1 MLKRLLN
8 ALITA
13 ILIFMVT
20 EAMNL
25 TIVRDMYAVGQVAMA
40 AVVEQEFV
48 QSPPKQSDG
57 RETTIP
63 EDPQYLQAIENTAGM
78 VWNEEAI
85 ALASKYGLNILN
97 VTWED
102 TGRYYN
108 SSVGPNISDV
118 TIQIQHQDPN
128 TRAPMLTLMPVIRFP
143 NFTDKTA
150 DISLDKFFLLVGNED
165 GSGLHK
171 VTLEEYLGYFREY
184 LSEPGSWSGREDSLL
199 ASRDTHVLVSAQAA
213 FLPVPKEGQAEF
225 NPVIFNYQSYQGD
238 PAVLTIV
245 ATREGTSATVID
257 NVRDGFSAGFSWGQR
272 LFFNQDGERASFT
285 GERLSDFRSNEG
297 SSGDTPQAAGEA
309 GLNMVLIIQVPLKQ
323 KHPMEFEMMMP
334 VEEAADMA
342 IAAPMLKLESDVEV
356 AVIGHGEVEGPFTE
370 IDGLDIERDPRFP
383 VRVTV
388 QFYKATS
395 NGIVSADDMQ
405 QIADQIER
413 VYDEADYIGSLVL
426 DGDTSRPTEYE
437 GPKQQPA
444 DWWDVFWK
452 RFEDNTGLTQF
463 EAHEIWR
470 SLKFYAGRWYQ
481 SFQLEE

>member
-1 MLKRLLN
+1 
-8 ALITA
+8 
-13 ILIFMVT
+13 
-20 EAMNL
+20 
-25 TIVRDMYAVGQVAMA
+25 
-40 AVVEQEFV
+40 
-48 QSPPKQSDG
+48 
-57 RETTIP
+57 
-63 EDPQYLQAIENTAGM
+63 M
-78 VWNEEAI
+78 VWDENAI
-85 ALASKYGLNILN
+85 ALASQYGLNILN

-118 TIQIQHQDPN
+118 TIQVQHQDPY
-128 TRAPMLTLMPVIRFP
+128 TRESRLTLMPVIRFP

-171 VTLEEYLGYFREY
+171 VTLREYLGNIRSY
-184 LSEPGSWSGREDSLL
+184 LSEPGSWTGRNNSLL
-199 ASRDTHVLVSAQAA
+199 ASRDSHVLVSAQAA
-213 FLPVPKEGQAEF
+213 FLPVPREGEAEF

-257 NVRDGFSAGFSWGQR
+257 NVRDGFSAGYSWGQR

-285 GERLSDFRSNEG
+285 GERLSDFRANEG
-297 SSGDTPQAAGEA
+297 SSGDTPRAAGEA

-323 KHPMEFEMMMP
+323 KFPMEGELMA
-334 VEEAADMA
+334 VEEADMA
-342 IAAPMLKLESDVEV
+342 FAAPSLKLESDVEV

-383 VRVTV
+383 IRVTV

-395 NGIVSADDMQ
+395 NGIVSAEDLQ
-405 QIADQIER
+405 QIAGQIER
-413 VYDEADYIGSLVL
+413 VYDEADYVGSLVV
-426 DGDTSRPTEYE
+426 GGASSRPTEYD
-437 GPKQQPA
+437 GPKEEPA
-444 DWWDVFWK
+444 GWWDAFWK
-452 RFEDNTGLTQF
+452 RFEDNTGLNEF

-470 SLKFYAGRWYQ
+470 SLKFYAGRWYE
-481 SFQLEE
+481 SFQLGE

>member
-1 MLKRLLN
+1 MLKKLFY

-13 ILIFMVT
+13 ILIFVVS

-25 TIVRDMYAVGQVAMA
+25 TIVRDMYSVGQDAMA
-40 AVVEQEFV
+40 AVMEQEPLQAPEFTSF
-48 QSPPKQSDG
+48 Q

-63 EDPQYLQAIENTAGM
+63 EDPEYLQAIQNTAEM
-78 VWNEEAI
+78 VWNEQAI

-102 TGRYYN
+102 TGRYKN
-108 SSVGPNISDV
+108 SAVGPNISDV
-118 TIQIQHQDPN
+118 TIQIQHQDPQ
-128 TRAPMLTLMPVIRFP
+128 TRQSMLTLMPVIRFP
-143 NFTDKTA
+143 NFSDKTA
-150 DISLDKFFLLVGNED
+150 DIALDKFYLLVGNED

-171 VTLEEYLGYFREY
+171 VTLEEYLGNFRRY
-184 LSEPGSWSGREDSLL
+184 LSEPGSWAGRSDSLL
-199 ASRDTHVLVSAQAA
+199 ASRDSHVLVSAQAA
-213 FLPVPKEGQAEF
+213 FLPVPKEGKAEF

-272 LFFNQDGERASFT
+272 LFFNLDGERASFT
-285 GERLSDFRSNEG
+285 GERLSDFRASEQP
-297 SSGDTPQAAGEA
+297 SGDTTQAAGEA

-323 KHPMEFEMMMP
+323 KNPMEFEMMP

-342 IAAPMLKLESDVEV
+342 FAAPSVKLESDVEV
-356 AVIGHGEVEGPFTE
+356 AVIGHGEVEGPFAE

-395 NGIVSADDMQ
+395 NGIVSEEDMAE
-405 QIADQIER
+405 IAKQIER
-413 VYDEADYIGSLVL
+413 VYAEADYVGSLVVE
-426 DGDTSRPTEYE
+426 GDTSRPTEYD

-452 RFEDNTGLTQF
+452 RFEDNTGLTEF
-463 EAHEIWR
+463 EAR
-470 SLKFYAGRWYQ
+470 SLWRQLRFYAGSWIESIR
-481 SFQLEE
+481 